1 MSSNARAS
9 GMPSSSAGKEVG
21 DIVQTPDAPIKSW
34 RYLGG
39 GKWEPNDVVRFTET
53 SPGGVVRLAAGA
65 DAPAVPLLLQSRSLA
80 FIGDSRA
87 RYGYETWYRT
97 AAKVTAT
104 AGFRVDLMGCG
115 PSAPSS
121 GQGLVEWR
129 ASDRMLRWTAP
140 GDTPGPWTPFVGA
153 REYKLESGSP
163 RLWLRARWT
172 SAVAPAADASF
183 AVALSGDGRVKTTIT
198 GTSSAIAA
206 LLNLHITRPAYMG
219 AGGAHT
225 ADCVEMLPWYAEQAG
240 GDGIDVIR
248 VGANDISAFIR
259 TIPETIALAYQL
271 FDARRAL
278 GRRLV
283 ICGEGARW
291 DQAATGDTP
300 MTEGRLAML
309 HALNAAYRDY
319 ALRNVATCR
328 YVDLFDISYDPAHA
342 DGRPLADILSDG
354 VHETA
359 SGVALYAAAIAP
371 AVRELGIAND
381 PPLSAADSVLGVQSL
396 MTGTG
401 GVVGA
406 NTTGVVP
413 TKWQVRSVAGA
424 PATVASIVPAGDG
437 RAGQRVECSVTNG
450 GSPGTVEVR
459 ANTPS
464 VFTRELLGVAVGDA
478 LEICADVE
486 VVSGT
491 LTSIEGMIY
500 IDGAA
505 RRGQVFFPVTPGTR
519 SIRCSVP
526 IEILPTDNN
535 AITPQF
541 YFALPASASAVFR
554 IGNICVRKAVA
565 P

>member
-1 MSSNARAS
+1 MTKKLKS
-9 GMPSSSAGKEVG
+9 GTPFVYDENDRVVGIRDPHTGTDTDLVTVVTGPGGGIALIAGGSAGLPV
-21 DIVQTPDAPIKSW
+21 
-34 RYLGG
+34 
-39 GKWEPNDVVRFTET
+39 
-53 SPGGVVRLAAGA
+53 
-65 DAPAVPLLLQSRSLA
+65 LLQTRSLA
-80 FIGDSRA
+80 FLGDSRA

-97 AAKVTAT
+97 AAKVTGT
-104 AGFRVDLMGCG
+104 AGFRVDLLGCG

-129 ASDRMLRWTAP
+129 VADRMLRWTAP
-140 GDTPGPWTPFVGA
+140 LDTPGPWTPFIGA

-172 SAVAPAADASF
+172 SAVAPAEDASF
-183 AVALSGDGRVKTTIT
+183 AVGLSGDGRVKTTLK
-198 GTSSAIAA
+198 GTSSAVAA
-206 LLNLHITRPAYMG
+206 LLGLHVTRPAYLG

-291 DQAATGDTP
+291 DAADASGTP
-300 MTEGRLAML
+300 MTEGRQSML

-328 YVDLFDISYDPAHA
+328 YVDLFDVSYDPQHA
-342 DGRPLADILSDG
+342 DGRPKDGILSDG
-354 VHETA
+354 VHETET
-359 SGVALYAAAIAP
+359 GVALYAAAIAP
-371 AVRELGIAND
+371 AIRDLGIADD
-381 PPLSAADSVLGVQSL
+381 PPLSAADSILGTVSL
-396 MTGTG
+396 MTGSS
-401 GVVGA
+401 GVAGT

-413 TKWQVRSVAGA
+413 TRWQVRSVAGT
-424 PATVASIVPAGDG
+424 PTIVASVVPVGNG

-450 GSPGTVEVR
+450 ESSATVEVR
-459 ANTPS
+459 GNSPS
-464 VFTRELLGVAVGDA
+464 VFTRAALGVSVGDA

-526 IEILPTDNN
+526 IEILPSDNN

-541 YFALPASASAVFR
+541 YFAVPPSESAVFR

>member
-1 MSSNARAS
+1 MTKKLKS
-9 GMPSSSAGKEVG
+9 GTPFVYDENDRVVG
-21 DIVQTPDAPIKSW
+21 IRDPHTGTDTDLVTA
-34 RYLGG
+34 L
-39 GKWEPNDVVRFTET
+39 T

-65 DAPAVPLLLQSRSLA
+65 DAPAVPILLQSRSLA

-87 RYGYETWYRT
+87 RYGYETWYTT
-97 AAKVTAT
+97 AAKVTNA
-104 AGFRVDLMGCG
+104 AGFRVDLLGCG
-115 PSAPSS
+115 PSAPLPAS
-121 GQGLVEWR
+121 GPGLVEWR

-140 GDTPGPWTPFVGA
+140 GDTPGPWTQFVGA

-172 SAVAPAADASF
+172 SAVAPTDDASF
-183 AVALSGDGRVKTTIT
+183 AITLGGDRRVKTTIM

-206 LLNLHITRPAYMG
+206 LLNLHITRPVYMG

-225 ADCVEMLPWYAEQAG
+225 ADCVEMLPWYAEMAG
-240 GDGIDVIR
+240 GDGVDVIR
-248 VGANDISAFIR
+248 VGANDVSSLIR

-291 DQAATGDTP
+291 EHAAAIP
-300 MTEGRLAML
+300 MTQDQLEML
-309 HALNAAYRDY
+309 FALNAAYRDY
-319 ALRNVATCR
+319 ALRNIATCR
-328 YVDLFDISYDPAHA
+328 YVDLFDISYDPAYE
-342 DGRPLADILSDG
+342 DGRPLDGLLKDG
-354 VHETA
+354 VHEDA
-359 SGVALYAAAIAP
+359 AGVALYAAAIAP
-371 AVRELGIAND
+371 AVRDLGIAND

-401 GVVGA
+401 GGVGA

-437 RAGQRVECSVTNG
+437 RAGQRLECSVTNG
-450 GSPGTVEVR
+450 ESPGTVNVR
-459 ANTPS
+459 SDNPV
-464 VFTRELLGVAVGDA
+464 VFTREGLGVAIGDA

-526 IEILPTDNN
+526 IEILPTDNDS
-535 AITPQF
+535 ITPQF